1 MNIKNIV
8 AISDTHFGCKLAL
21 CPDKFQLDEGGYYT
35 PSKLQKVVNS
45 YWKQFWQW
53 VAKSTKGEDFVVVHN
68 GDSLDGIHHNSVT
81 QITQNIDD
89 QKRIAYGMMN
99 PVLSNPKC
107 KGYFHIRGTEAHAGK
122 SGQDEETIARLLK
135 AIPDENGNHAR
146 WELWLKFGTK
156 NILCHFSHH
165 VGTTNST
172 AYESTA
178 VYKELVEAYNEAGR
192 WKQQPPDVIVRSHRH
207 RFFKTEVASSN
218 TNAIAVVTPAWQLKT
233 PFVYR
238 GVLGRSSTPQIG
250 GIIIREGDEVPVYV
264 RQCIWNIGRSK
275 EVVI

>member
-1 MNIKNIV
+1 LRITRKRNRRRVQKKITEKTSIRNAKKTKILKQNNWMTIKNIV

-122 SGQDEETIARLLK
+122 
-135 AIPDENGNHAR
+135 
-146 WELWLKFGTK
+146 
-156 NILCHFSHH
+156 
-165 VGTTNST
+165 
-172 AYESTA
+172 
-178 VYKELVEAYNEAGR
+178 
-192 WKQQPPDVIVRSHRH
+192 
-207 RFFKTEVASSN
+207 
-218 TNAIAVVTPAWQLKT
+218 
-233 PFVYR
+233 
-238 GVLGRSSTPQIG
+238 
-250 GIIIREGDEVPVYV
+250 IRTG
-264 RQCIWNIGRSK
+264 
-275 EVVI
+275 